1 MPVHCKRRNY
11 ASLCGL
17 APMLATRSPLD
28 TGLRICSCITV
39 CHCTSS
45 GSAGHAMK
53 VVAVA
58 ACTEPRRL
66 RLVGNHQLINVGCA
80 SWGSWSSSTEI
91 VPLFRAVDALTGI
104 RNPIVA
110 PIESATNLQRIL
122 ALCRGRCS
130 TAGSPYAY
138 SAATRRNRL
147 CHQSRARSCDDGS

>member
-80 SWGSWSSSTEI
+80 SWGSWSSSTSLLRIYNAYWHYAEGDAAPQAAHMHTRQQHDET
-91 VPLFRAVDALTGI
+91 VFATKAAPVHVTTAPRLSSLTAVKRA
-104 RNPIVA
+104 
-110 PIESATNLQRIL
+110 
-122 ALCRGRCS
+122 CRSG
-130 TAGSPYAY
+130 
-138 SAATRRNRL
+138 
-147 CHQSRARSCDDGS
+147 